1 MAHKQLTFTERLKA
15 AGGVVAL
22 YDQTQQA
29 RAVLALLSESASD
42 ESDVK
47 DGLSDLARYLFGEI
61 VLQAK
66 PLNRDDHDGIF
77 DATDFDWSERLRALH
92 SLAAP
97 LASAHALLLKLLADL
112 EAIEIDG
119 KDLDLVTHLREQV
132 IQFINPA
139 TVDQVRQFPRALQG
153 LGLVHLLDQYKV
165 SPRIPAGRIQEVEFW
180 IFTFLE
186 SEAREIAEVLAD
198 SNIRSGADL
207 VDWGRKRKYAALAG
221 GSQVSYQQ

>member
-1 MAHKQLTFTERLKA
+1 MARKQKTFTERLEE
-15 AGGVVAL
+15 AGGVVSL

-29 RAVLALLSESASD
+29 RAVVGLLPESASD
-42 ESDVK
+42 ESEIK

-97 LASAHALLLKLLADL
+97 LASAHELLLKLLADL
-112 EAIEIDG
+112 EDIEIDC

-139 TVDQVRQFPRALQG
+139 TVDQVRRFPCVLQG
-153 LGLVHLLDQYKV
+153 LGLVHLRDQYKV
-165 SPRIPAGRIQEVEFW
+165 SPRIPPGRIREAESW

-186 SEAREIAEVLAD
+186 REAHEIAEVLAD
-198 SNIRSGADL
+198 SNIHTPADV
-207 VDWGRKRKYAALAG
+207 VDWGRKQKHAVLAG
-221 GSQVSYQQ
+221 GSQVSYGH